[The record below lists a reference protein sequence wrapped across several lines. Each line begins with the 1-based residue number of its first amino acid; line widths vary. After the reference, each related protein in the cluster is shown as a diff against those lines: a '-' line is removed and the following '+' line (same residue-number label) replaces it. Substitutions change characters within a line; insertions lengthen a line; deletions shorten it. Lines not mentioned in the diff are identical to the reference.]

1 MVSGSTGEEIK
12 RAKGSE
18 EKNQVLRWKH
28 RSGFY
33 ASLVSRLFAFLGE
46 QELTKKS

>member
-18 EKNQVLRWKH
+18 EKNQVLRWEH
-28 RSGFY
+28 HSGFY
-33 ASLVSRLFAFLGE
+33 ASLVSPFLRF
-46 QELTKKS
+46 